1 MTAEVTSWV
10 DKGLLPG
17 VTAAVVSPQGVWSAA
32 AGVDG
37 VGAPLQPDSG
47 MALAS
52 ITKTFTAAEVM
63 LLAERGKVDLD
74 AAASTYLDQR
84 QVANGVTIRQLLA
97 HRSSIPEAGEEPYA
111 TLFTDLDTRW
121 SQEQVL
127 APVAKP
133 TTPAGETFSYDNI
146 NYILLGLVID
156 TVTGEDT
163 ATAFTHDLWKPLGL
177 DRLAYQD
184 QQTLPPP
191 LARPGPDEQLPDGT
205 PDQPYLP
212 SRSFASAFGTAGG
225 VAGDAESTARWG
237 YDLYGARLLAP
248 ESVAQMTDFNDGDG
262 YGLGTFD
269 FTSGL
274 LSRSNIEGVGHDG
287 ILPGYRTV
295 MAVIPSHQLAIAI
308 LSPSTVETVPYVKWL
323 VKSGMLNGGT
333 PDSDALTAN

>member
-1 MTAEVTSWV
+1 MRTRTRSVALVALLSAVTLVACSQGGRPAASTPTVTPSTSPAPALGAAIWPEPSDAQFPAETAAKMTAEVTSWV
-10 DKGLLPG
+10 DRGLLPG

-74 AAASTYLDQR
+74 AAASTYIDQS
-84 QVANGVTIRQLLA
+84 QVANAVTIRQLLA
-97 HRSSIPEAGEEPYA
+97 HRSSVPEAGEEPYA
-111 TLFTDLDTRW
+111 TPFTDLDTRW

-133 TTPAGETFSYDNI
+133 TPAGETFSYDTI

-212 SRSFASAFGTAGG
+212 PPLVRQRLRYRRRRRRRRGIHSPLG
-225 VAGDAESTARWG
+225 VRPV
-237 YDLYGARLLAP
+237 R
-248 ESVAQMTDFNDGDG
+248 
-262 YGLGTFD
+262 
-269 FTSGL
+269 
-274 LSRSNIEGVGHDG
+274 
-287 ILPGYRTV
+287 RT
-295 MAVIPSHQLAIAI
+295 
-308 LSPSTVETVPYVKWL
+308 
-323 VKSGMLNGGT
+323 T
-333 PDSDALTAN
+333 PDA